1 MNINI
6 LKKIGRRLLEELPRG
21 SRVQKSVLGTGASGD
36 KTYDIDKR
44 AEDIII
50 SGLEKSGEALT
61 LIAEESGITLVRGG
75 GKHVLIDPVDGSRNA
90 VSGIPFYCTSIAVA
104 DGDTIGDIESAYVL
118 NLINGDEF
126 WSEKGKGYF
135 FNNMAAQ
142 GQRDDI
148 LYLVA
153 YEAQSP
159 GNDIASILSL
169 LAGARKTRC
178 LGSTALDLS
187 YLAYGAISVFANPS
201 PSRTFDFGAGWLLAR
216 EAGAVFTDM
225 QGHSI
230 EQVRLG
236 LEKSTSLL
244 VSGNE
249 HLHEKALKLLQKF
262 PQDN

>member
-1 MNINI
+1 MNIKI
-6 LKKIGRRLLEELPRG
+6 LKEIGKRLLEELPRG
-21 SRVQKSVLGTGASGD
+21 SKVLKSALGTGASGD

-61 LIAEESGITLVRGG
+61 LIAEESGINVLRGG

-90 VSGIPFYCTSIAVA
+90 VSGIPFYCTSIAIA
-104 DGDTIGDIESAYVL
+104 DGDTVGDIESAYVL

-126 WSEKGKGYF
+126 WSEKGKGAFY
-135 FNNMAAQ
+135 NNTAGK
-142 GQRDDI
+142 GQHDDI

-159 GNDIASILSL
+159 GKDIARILPL
-169 LAGARKTRC
+169 LGEARKTRC

-187 YLAYGAISVFANPS
+187 YLASGAISVFASPS
-201 PSRTFDFGAGWLLAR
+201 PSRTIDFGAGWLLVK
-216 EAGAVFTDM
+216 EAGGVFTDM
-225 QGHSI
+225 KGNSI
-230 EQVRLG
+230 EQVGLG
-236 LEKSTSLL
+236 LEKSTPLL

-249 HLHEKALKLLQKF
+249 RLHEKALKLLQKISLE
-262 PQDN
+262 